1 MQSIGGNLLQDLDNY
16 ANHNGKRER
25 GISTTFLRAG
35 SEDGTQPLFPISSK
49 RLSIHADVSK
59 EEMGWIC
66 LPFQHG
72 QQSNLFWTQIR
83 DKKICG

>member
-16 ANHNGKRER
+16 ANHNGKREG

-49 RLSIHADVSK
+49 RLSIHANVPK
-59 EEMGWIC
+59 EKMGWLC
-66 LPFQHG
+66 LSLQHG
-72 QQSNLFWTQIR
+72 QW
-83 DKKICG
+83 

>member
-1 MQSIGGNLLQDLDNY
+1 MQSIGGNLLQDLGNY

-49 RLSIHADVSK
+49 RLSIHADVPK
-59 EEMGWIC
+59 EKMGWVC
-66 LPFQHG
+66 LSFQYG
-72 QQSNLFWTQIR
+72 QR
-83 DKKICG
+83 